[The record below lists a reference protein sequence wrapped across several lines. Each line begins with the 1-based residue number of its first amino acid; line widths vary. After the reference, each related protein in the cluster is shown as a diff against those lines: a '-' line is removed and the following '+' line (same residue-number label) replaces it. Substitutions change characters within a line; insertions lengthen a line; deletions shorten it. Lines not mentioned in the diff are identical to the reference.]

1 MRCGFHI
8 VEFSHSLTVV
18 LLQDEKSNQGWR
30 VENILNI
37 DTTDMVAFVSHGI
50 NRMRVL
56 QKISYTPRWIIF
68 AIDVCLSLFSIAI
81 ACLVLTNFQ
90 LDKIVWNSLV
100 KIMMVVMGVRVI
112 SFILG
117 RTYSGIIRY
126 TGTEDVLRIFYVLTA
141 GELVLLLFNAGF
153 FIFDQTFFI
162 PLGFLLIE
170 YMVLMCIM
178 TVSRL
183 FVKITFAQYLD
194 AEKVKKNVIICGSD
208 EYGMMAK
215 HALDNAVDAS
225 YNILAFV
232 DMNDKKAGKVLEG
245 VKIYKSQALA
255 YLLKRYNVDKV
266 VIAKKLLAQDKK
278 RKLIETCLKYN
289 VNVLEVPQFESWI
302 NGELNIRHI
311 KNIKIEDLLDRGVI
325 ELDDNALR
333 KQLLNKTILVTG
345 AAGSIGSEI
354 VRQLTRF
361 KPARIILFDEAE
373 SPLYDI
379 QLELSE
385 KFRFNDY
392 VIEMG
397 DVREYQR
404 VEKVF
409 LKYKPDIVYHAAAY
423 KHVPMVELLPLEG
436 IKTNVFGTK
445 NVADLAV
452 KYGVD
457 KFVMI
462 STDKAVNPTNVM
474 GCTKR
479 IAEIYIQSLNSKSE
493 TSFITTRFGNVLGS
507 NGSVI
512 PRFTKQIEAG
522 GPVTVTHPD
531 ITRFFMTIPEACQLV
546 LQAGALGEGGEIFVF
561 DMGESVKIVDLARK
575 MIKLSGFEVGKDIHI
590 VFTGLRPG
598 EKLYEEVLNV
608 KETTLPTPH
617 KRIKRAKV
625 REYDFEEIKCEM
637 QELSEIMKEGNTFEV
652 VRKMKL
658 IVPEF
663 KSKNSVYEEID
674 FQLEAVKMEY
684 IMEKAVRE

>member
-1 MRCGFHI
+1 
-8 VEFSHSLTVV
+8 
-18 LLQDEKSNQGWR
+18 
-30 VENILNI
+30 
-37 DTTDMVAFVSHGI
+37 
-50 NRMRVL
+50 MRVL

-90 LDKIVWNSLV
+90 LDKIVWSSLM
-100 KIMMVVMGVRVI
+100 KILGVVMGVRVV
-112 SFILG
+112 SFVLG

-153 FIFDQTFFI
+153 FIFGQTFFI

-170 YMVLMCIM
+170 YMVLMCVM

-245 VKIYKSQALA
+245 VKIYKSQALS

-354 VRQLTRF
+354 GRQLTRF

-404 VEKVF
+404 VENIFV
-409 LKYKPDIVYHAAAY
+409 KYKPDIVYHAAAY

-436 IKTNVFGTK
+436 IKTNVFGTQ

-452 KYGVD
+452 KYDVD

-479 IAEIYIQSLNSKSE
+479 IAEIYIQSLNAKSK

-598 EKLYEEVLNV
+598 EKLYEEVLNI

-625 REYDFEEIKCEM
+625 REYDFEEIKSEM
-637 QELSEIMKEGNTFEV
+637 KELGEIMKEGNTFEV

-674 FQLEAVKMEY
+674 FQLEAVKMDY

>member
-1 MRCGFHI
+1 
-8 VEFSHSLTVV
+8 
-18 LLQDEKSNQGWR
+18 
-30 VENILNI
+30 
-37 DTTDMVAFVSHGI
+37 
-50 NRMRVL
+50 MRVL

-225 YNILAFV
+225 NNILAFV

-255 YLLKRYNVDKV
+255 YLLKRYNVNKV

-452 KYGVD
+452 KYGVN

-512 PRFTKQIEAG
+512 LRFTKQIEAG

>member
-1 MRCGFHI
+1 
-8 VEFSHSLTVV
+8 
-18 LLQDEKSNQGWR
+18 
-30 VENILNI
+30 
-37 DTTDMVAFVSHGI
+37 
-50 NRMRVL
+50 MRVL

-512 PRFTKQIEAG
+512 LRFTKQIEAG

>member
-1 MRCGFHI
+1 
-8 VEFSHSLTVV
+8 
-18 LLQDEKSNQGWR
+18 
-30 VENILNI
+30 
-37 DTTDMVAFVSHGI
+37 
-50 NRMRVL
+50 MRVL

-100 KIMMVVMGVRVI
+100 KIMMVVIGVRVI

-531 ITRFFMTIPEACQLV
+531 ITRFFMIIPEACQLV

>member
-1 MRCGFHI
+1 
-8 VEFSHSLTVV
+8 
-18 LLQDEKSNQGWR
+18 
-30 VENILNI
+30 
-37 DTTDMVAFVSHGI
+37 
-50 NRMRVL
+50 MRVL

-68 AIDVCLSLFSIAI
+68 AIDVCLSVFSIAI

-90 LDKIVWNSLV
+90 LDKIDWGSLM
-100 KIMMVVMGVRVI
+100 KILGVVMGVRVV

-170 YMVLMCIM
+170 YMVLMCVM

-255 YLLKRYNVDKV
+255 YLLKRYHVDKV

-278 RKLIETCLKYN
+278 RRLIETCLKYN

-302 NGELNIRHI
+302 NGELNVRHI

-404 VEKVF
+404 VESIFV
-409 LKYKPDIVYHAAAY
+409 KYKPDIVYHAAAY

-436 IKTNVFGTK
+436 VKTNVFGTK
-445 NVADLAV
+445 NMADLAV

-479 IAEIYIQSLNSKSE
+479 IAEIYIQSLNSKSK

-625 REYDFEEIKCEM
+625 REYDFEEIKAEM
-637 QELSEIMKEGNTFEV
+637 QELHEIMKGGNAFEV

-684 IMEKAVRE
+684 MMEKAVRE

>member
-1 MRCGFHI
+1 
-8 VEFSHSLTVV
+8 
-18 LLQDEKSNQGWR
+18 
-30 VENILNI
+30 
-37 DTTDMVAFVSHGI
+37 
-50 NRMRVL
+50 MRVL

-68 AIDVCLSLFSIAI
+68 VIDVCLSLFAIAI
-81 ACLVLTNFQ
+81 ACLVLANFQ
-90 LDKIVWNSLV
+90 LDKISWQALL
-100 KIMMVVMGVRVI
+100 KIMAVVIGVRVI
-112 SFILG
+112 SFIIG

-153 FIFDQTFFI
+153 FIFGQPFFI

-170 YMVLMCIM
+170 YMVLMCMM

-183 FVKITFAQYLD
+183 FVKITFAQYVD
-194 AEKVKKNVIICGSD
+194 AQKIKRNVIICGSD
-208 EYGMMAK
+208 EYGLMAK

-225 YNILAFV
+225 YSILAFV

-245 VKIYKSQALA
+245 VKIYKSQSLA
-255 YLLKRYNVDKV
+255 YLLKRYTVDKV

-278 RKLIETCLKYN
+278 RALIETCLKYN

-325 ELDDNALR
+325 ELEDNELR

-354 VRQLTRF
+354 VRQLTHF
-361 KPARIILFDEAE
+361 KPAKIVLFDEAE

-385 KFRFNDY
+385 KFRFSDY
-392 VIEMG
+392 AIEMG
-397 DVREYQR
+397 DVREYAR
-404 VEKVF
+404 AESVF
-409 LKYKPDIVYHAAAY
+409 VKYKPDVVYHAAAY

-445 NVADLAV
+445 NMADLAV

-457 KFVMI
+457 KFVMV

-479 IAEIYIQSLNSKSE
+479 IAEIYIQSLNSQSK

-512 PRFTKQIEAG
+512 PRFSKQIEAG

-625 REYDFEEIKCEM
+625 REYDFDEIKEEIDDLYNILKT
-637 QELSEIMKEGNTFEV
+637 GDTFEV

-674 FQLEAVKMEY
+674 FQLEAVKVERM
-684 IMEKAVRE
+684 MEKAVKE

>member
-1 MRCGFHI
+1 
-8 VEFSHSLTVV
+8 
-18 LLQDEKSNQGWR
+18 
-30 VENILNI
+30 
-37 DTTDMVAFVSHGI
+37 
-50 NRMRVL
+50 MRVL

-68 AIDVCLSLFSIAI
+68 AIDVCLSLLSIAI

-90 LDKIVWNSLV
+90 LDKIDWNSLM
-100 KIMMVVMGVRVI
+100 KIMMVVMGVRVVG
-112 SFILG
+112 FILG

-153 FIFDQTFFI
+153 FVFGQTFFI

-183 FVKITFAQYLD
+183 FVKITFSQYLD

-266 VIAKKLLAQDKK
+266 VIAKKLLGQDKK

-311 KNIKIEDLLDRGVI
+311 RNIKIEDLLDRGVI
-325 ELDDNALR
+325 ELDDNVLR

-404 VEKVF
+404 VESVF
-409 LKYKPDIVYHAAAY
+409 VKYKPDIVYHAAAY

-436 IKTNVFGTK
+436 IKTNVFGSK

-479 IAEIYIQSLNSKSE
+479 IAEIYIQSLNSKSK
-493 TSFITTRFGNVLGS
+493 TAFITTRFGNVLGS

-546 LQAGALGEGGEIFVF
+546 LQAGTLGEGGEIFVF

-598 EKLYEEVLNV
+598 EKLYEEVLNI

-625 REYDFEEIKCEM
+625 REYDFEEIKNAI
-637 QELSEIMKEGNTFEV
+637 QELGEIMKEGDTFEV
-652 VRKMKL
+652 VKKMKL

-674 FQLEAVKMEY
+674 FQLEAVKMDY

>member
-1 MRCGFHI
+1 
-8 VEFSHSLTVV
+8 
-18 LLQDEKSNQGWR
+18 
-30 VENILNI
+30 
-37 DTTDMVAFVSHGI
+37 
-50 NRMRVL
+50 MRVL

-90 LDKIVWNSLV
+90 LDKIVWSSLM
-100 KIMMVVMGVRVI
+100 KILGVVMGVRVV
-112 SFILG
+112 SFVLG

-153 FIFDQTFFI
+153 FIFGQTFFI

-170 YMVLMCIM
+170 YMVLMCVM

-245 VKIYKSQALA
+245 VKIYKSQALS

-354 VRQLTRF
+354 VRQLIRF

-404 VEKVF
+404 VENIFV
-409 LKYKPDIVYHAAAY
+409 KYKPDIVYHAAAY

-436 IKTNVFGTK
+436 IKTNVFGTQ

-452 KYGVD
+452 KYDVD

-479 IAEIYIQSLNSKSE
+479 IAEIYIQSLNAKSK

-598 EKLYEEVLNV
+598 EKLYEEVLNI

-625 REYDFEEIKCEM
+625 REYDFEEIKSEM
-637 QELSEIMKEGNTFEV
+637 KELGEIMKEGNTFEV

-674 FQLEAVKMEY
+674 FQLEAVKMDY

>member
-1 MRCGFHI
+1 
-8 VEFSHSLTVV
+8 
-18 LLQDEKSNQGWR
+18 
-30 VENILNI
+30 
-37 DTTDMVAFVSHGI
+37 
-50 NRMRVL
+50 MRVL

-68 AIDVCLSLFSIAI
+68 AIDVCLSLFAIAV
-81 ACLVLTNFQ
+81 ACLVLANFQ
-90 LDKIVWNSLV
+90 LDKIAWNPLS
-100 KIMMVVMGVRVI
+100 KIVLIVIGVRVI
-112 SFILG
+112 SFVMG

-178 TVSRL
+178 TISRL
-183 FVKITFAQYLD
+183 FVKITFTQYLD
-194 AEKVKKNVIICGSD
+194 AEKIKKNVIICGSD

-245 VKIYKSQALA
+245 VKIYKSQALS
-255 YLLKRYNVDKV
+255 YLLKRYSVDKV

-361 KPARIILFDEAE
+361 KPSRIVLFDEAE
-373 SPLYDI
+373 SSLYDI
-379 QLELSE
+379 QLELTE
-385 KFRFNDY
+385 KFRFNDF
-392 VIEMG
+392 VVEMG
-397 DVREYQR
+397 DVREYTR
-404 VEKVF
+404 IEGVF
-409 LKYKPDIVYHAAAY
+409 VKYRPDIVYHAAAY

-436 IKTNVFGTK
+436 VKTNIFGTK

-452 KYGVD
+452 KYGAD

-479 IAEIYIQSLNSKSE
+479 IAEIYIQSLNSKSQ
-493 TSFITTRFGNVLGS
+493 TSFVTTRFGNVLGS

-598 EKLYEEVLNV
+598 EKLYEEVLNI

-625 REYDFEEIKCEM
+625 REYDFEEIKEEI
-637 QELSEIMKEGNTFEV
+637 QELENILEDGNTFEV

-674 FQLEAVKMEY
+674 FQLEAARMDHM
-684 IMEKAVRE
+684 MEKAVRE